1 MLAKSRL
8 VILGICLS
16 ATLNISAQSLDH
28 QDHLDTANKETN
40 NYKVDIRID
49 PLLLA
54 FSDIDI
60 GIEFFIKKDMSFEM
74 MLTYIT
80 RRMEEFNPFSSFQA
94 FETDGFGMEVYFK
107 KYLWENHN
115 YNGTFISPYF
125 RYRNISGPNTSNDLR
140 MQNKRYAIGIC
151 GGGKI
156 MITERL
162 SIEIMLGFG
171 YAISNRFEYTP
182 ALTRELNYLLTDFDA
197 IIRLPLA
204 YRF

>member
-60 GIEFFIKKDMSFEM
+60 GIEF
-74 MLTYIT
+74 L
-80 RRMEEFNPFSSFQA
+80 
-94 FETDGFGMEVYFK
+94 
-107 KYLWENHN
+107 L
-115 YNGTFISPYF
+115 
-125 RYRNISGPNTSNDLR
+125 
-140 MQNKRYAIGIC
+140 KRI
-151 GGGKI
+151 
-156 MITERL
+156 
-162 SIEIMLGFG
+162 
-171 YAISNRFEYTP
+171 
-182 ALTRELNYLLTDFDA
+182 
-197 IIRLPLA
+197 
-204 YRF
+204 

>member
-1 MLAKSRL
+1 MSAKSSL
-8 VILGICLS
+8 VILVISLLATSNLS
-16 ATLNISAQSLDH
+16 AQNLDH

-40 NYKVDIRID
+40 NHNVDIRID

-60 GIEFFIKKDMSFEM
+60 GIEFFIKKDMSLEM

-80 RRMEEFNPFSSFQA
+80 KRMGEFDPFSNSQA
-94 FETDGFGMEVYFK
+94 FDTDGFGMEVYFK
-107 KYLWENHN
+107 KYLQNKDN
-115 YNGTFISPYF
+115 YEGAFLSPYF
-125 RYRNISGPNTSNDLR
+125 RYRNISGLNDRNNVR
-140 MQNKRYAIGIC
+140 MQNKRYAMGIC
-151 GGGKI
+151 GGLKQ

-162 SIEIMLGFG
+162 SLELMIGLG
-171 YAISNRFEYTP
+171 YAVSNRFEYTP
-182 ALTRELNYLLTDFDA
+182 ALNRELNFPLTDIDL